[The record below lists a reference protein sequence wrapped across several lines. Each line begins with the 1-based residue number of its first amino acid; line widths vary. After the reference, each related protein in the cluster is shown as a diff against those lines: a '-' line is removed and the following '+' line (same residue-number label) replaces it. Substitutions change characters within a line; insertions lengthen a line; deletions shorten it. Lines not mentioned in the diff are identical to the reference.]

1 MSLILKLM
9 LIGCIAAPLLAAA
22 CNSSRA
28 AAASAF
34 YAAVL
39 LAALIGMRIDPLAM
53 GLSRVDD
60 AMTATVCGLGLRPLR

>member
-1 MSLILKLM
+1 VSLILKLA
-9 LIGCIAAPLLAAA
+9 LIGCVAAPLLAAA
-22 CNSSRA
+22 LNSSRVA
-28 AAASAF
+28 GAF
-34 YAAVL
+34 YAAAL

>member
-1 MSLILKLM
+1 VSLILKLM
-9 LIGCIAAPLLAAA
+9 LIGCIAAPLL
-22 CNSSRA
+22 
-28 AAASAF
+28 AASAF